1 MLGTTDPMLFEE
13 GAAMTM
19 PFGGA
24 GDNSPNFFGMA
35 DDSPMH
41 AAHGLGTLSGLNS
54 LEAGMMDEDLMN
66 GLMAS
71 QPSIPFASDSFGA
84 GGTGSFEMQ
93 IAAAAPSS
101 VHQSDLPGLPQP
113 CLADVAP
120 TVVLA
125 ECVIEGHSR
134 NWSALALA
142 LSCAHR
148 GSHTDLDLTFS
159 HPPPPV

>member
-1 MLGTTDPMLFEE
+1 
-13 GAAMTM
+13 
-19 PFGGA
+19 
-24 GDNSPNFFGMA
+24 
-35 DDSPMH
+35 
-41 AAHGLGTLSGLNS
+41 
-54 LEAGMMDEDLMN
+54 MMDEDLMN

-142 LSCAHR
+142 LSCAR
-148 GSHTDLDLTFS
+148 TVARTLTSTSPFRT
-159 HPPPPV
+159 PPPCLIPTP